1 MKEEVEVGVKVK
13 KVEGGTTRVRTD
25 DGNDDVATWL
35 GRLKIKCLLYN
46 RPLHKRDATQRH
58 IRTEDRGQ

>member
-1 MKEEVEVGVKVK
+1 MKEEVAVRVKVQ
-13 KVEGGTTRVRTD
+13 KVEGTTRVQTD

-58 IRTEDRGQ
+58 IRTEDRGK

>member
-1 MKEEVEVGVKVK
+1 MKEEVAVRVKVQ
-13 KVEGGTTRVRTD
+13 KVEGTMRVRTD

-58 IRTEDRGQ
+58 IRTEDRRQ

>member
-1 MKEEVEVGVKVK
+1 MKEEVAVRVKVQ
-13 KVEGGTTRVRTD
+13 KVEGTMRVRTD